1 MERLKEIKNFCSTL
15 QIQLASTQT
24 EVEALKC
31 EKQKLMDERAEE
43 VNRMQKA
50 LDNAQ
55 QDKIDLDK
63 KWKKEFEQL
72 RSNNSEREEHLLE
85 DCEWQ
90 VRNMQKL
97 SKEKLDIA
105 EKAKNEA
112 IERANEME
120 KEAQERF
127 NEV

>member
-1 MERLKEIKNFCSTL
+1 M
-15 QIQLASTQT
+15 QLASTQSELE
-24 EVEALKC
+24 EVKC
-31 EKQKLMDERAEE
+31 EKQNLMDERAEE
-43 VNRMQKA
+43 VKRMQKA

-55 QDKIDLDK
+55 EEKVDLEL

-72 RSNNSEREEHLLE
+72 RNNNSEREEHLLE

-97 SKEKLDIA
+97 SKEKFDKV
-105 EKAKNEA
+105 EKVKNEA
-112 IERANEME
+112 IQRANDME

-127 NEV
+127 NEVKIYYNY